1 MRLIYWRIPLTIR
14 PDIEYHGTMS
24 KGKVTRIFI
33 DMDGVLADFL
43 KGVESP
49 MYLGE
54 PLTNDATG
62 RTTYDSRKKE
72 FTDKR
77 LFANLPPMVDMYDLL
92 AYVRHC
98 ETPWEIL
105 TAAGSVNRELVVY
118 DKTEWIKRFV
128 DPNVV
133 VTCTFSGT
141 QKAAY
146 AYEGSVLIDDRLK
159 NIEAWEANG
168 GIGIVHTSA
177 KNTINSLKE
186 LRNNSYK

>member
-1 MRLIYWRIPLTIR
+1 MTID
-14 PDIEYHGTMS
+14 PKIAYHGDMI
-24 KGKVTRIFI
+24 KGKVSRIFI

-43 KGVESP
+43 KGVEAP
-49 MYLGE
+49 EYLGE
-54 PLTNDATG
+54 PLTNDDEG
-62 RTTYDSRKKE
+62 HTTYDLRKKE
-72 FTDKR
+72 LTDKR
-77 LFANLPPMVDMYDLL
+77 LFANLPPMVDMYELL

-105 TAAGSVNRELVVY
+105 TAAGHVNRELVVY
-118 DKTEWIKRFV
+118 DKTEWIKRYV

-146 AYEGSVLIDDRLK
+146 AYEGSVLIDDRPK
-159 NIEAWEANG
+159 NIKAWEEAG

-177 KNTINSLKE
+177 KNTINKLKE
-186 LRNNSYK
+186 LRNNITALEDY

>member
-1 MRLIYWRIPLTIR
+1 MTPRKWDNGY
-14 PDIEYHGTMS
+14 MM
-24 KGKVTRIFI
+24 KGKVSRIFI

-43 KGVESP
+43 KGVEMP
-49 MYLGE
+49 EYLGE
-54 PLTNDATG
+54 PLTSDAAG
-62 RTTYDSRKKE
+62 RSTYDDRKKE

-118 DKTEWIKRFV
+118 DKTEWIKRLV

-146 AYEGSVLIDDRLK
+146 AYEGSVLIDDRPK

-177 KNTINSLKE
+177 KNTINTLKE
-186 LRNNSYK
+186 LRNNSSK